1 LLSSASSRLGGFS
14 DVLVVLVSP
23 CPAISCIL
31 GRVVCVIAL
40 VVVSCCFLFLPL
52 VIVAGVIFCNSSP

>member
-1 LLSSASSRLGGFS
+1 
-14 DVLVVLVSP
+14 
-23 CPAISCIL
+23 
-31 GRVVCVIAL
+31 